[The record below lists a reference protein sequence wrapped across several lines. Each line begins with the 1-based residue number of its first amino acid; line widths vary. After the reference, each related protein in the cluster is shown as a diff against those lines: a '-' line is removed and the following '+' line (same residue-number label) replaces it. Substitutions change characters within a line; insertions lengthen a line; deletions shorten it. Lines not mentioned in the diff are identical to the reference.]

1 MSPQTERTGN
11 KTSRNLNRRRTD
23 FSTDCAFLN
32 SKVGTYDLHPP
43 HQLRGRLRTATRTS
57 TATKFDT
64 YGSSQDIETRLRRYH
79 RIRQQ
84 GPRPDYNDLGTNS
97 STSSPRKAPHLPT
110 LKDQLHPIGKPVNR
124 PQNLVTALP
133 LDRPTLE
140 LPKTH
145 QDLSTT
151 EDTTPELT

>member
-43 HQLRGRLRTATRTS
+43 HQLRGRLRTDTRGDILDSYESDNEQGPRTS

-84 GPRPDYNDLGTNS
+84 GPRPDYNDLGTDS
-97 STSSPRKAPHLPT
+97 STSSPRKASVGQAARIWL
-110 LKDQLHPIGKPVNR
+110 QLEPVDTS
-124 PQNLVTALP
+124 QDSSGSALQYFVI
-133 LDRPTLE
+133 E
-140 LPKTH
+140 L
-145 QDLSTT
+145 
-151 EDTTPELT
+151 